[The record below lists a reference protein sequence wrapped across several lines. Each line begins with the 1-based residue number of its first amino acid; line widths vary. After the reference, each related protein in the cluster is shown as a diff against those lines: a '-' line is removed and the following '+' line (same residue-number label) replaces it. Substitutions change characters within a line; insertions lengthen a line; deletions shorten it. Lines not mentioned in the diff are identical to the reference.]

1 MNKRIG
7 GAALALAAVALFA
20 AACGSSDDNTP
31 TAAGASGGTDYVS
44 CLRNNGVDLGQFNNA
59 SGRPT
64 ARPSGFPDSRP
75 SGQPRPSGEPRPSGS
90 GGFRGGGPGG
100 GPGGFFGSEAPNG
113 VDQQVWEKAQK
124 ACASLR
130 PSGFPGGGFGNGGG
144 NRGNGQDAAYRNCLT
159 EHGVTITGSTEQLD
173 TSDAKVAAAV
183 QACAPLKPSPR
194 AS

>member
-1 MNKRIG
+1 MTNKRIG

-20 AACGSSDDNTP
+20 AACGSSGDNTP
-31 TAAGASGGTDYVS
+31 TAAGASGGTDYAS
-44 CLRNNGVDLGQFNNA
+44 CLRNNGVDLPQFNA

-64 ARPSGFPDSRP
+64 ARPSDFPDSRP
-75 SGQPRPSGEPRPSGS
+75 SGRPRPSGEPRPSGS
-90 GGFRGGGPGG
+90 AGFRGGNPGG
-100 GPGGFFGSEAPNG
+100 GGFFGTAAPSG
-113 VDQQVWEKAQK
+113 VDQQTWEKAQK

-130 PSGFPGGGFGNGGG
+130 PSRFPGNGGG

-159 EHGVTITGSTEQLD
+159 DHGLTITGPTDQLD